1 MHLLIL
7 LTASTSEGST
17 SSQSPMAVKYPPDFH
32 IDSQSCSISLD
43 AITNRIFEDLMK
55 GKSKM
60 AHNFDELGILDL
72 ESRDKVMRQA
82 SDSSS
87 DSESGSRGLSIY
99 LDIN

>member
-1 MHLLIL
+1 
-7 LTASTSEGST
+7 
-17 SSQSPMAVKYPPDFH
+17 
-32 IDSQSCSISLD
+32 
-43 AITNRIFEDLMK
+43 MK

>member
-1 MHLLIL
+1 MHLFIL

-17 SSQSPMAVKYPPDFH
+17 SSLSPMAVKYPPDFH
-32 IDSQSCSISLD
+32 INSQSSSISLD

-72 ESRDKVMRQA
+72 ESREKVTRQA
-82 SDSSS
+82 SVSCSDS
-87 DSESGSRGLSIY
+87 DSESSSMSA
-99 LDIN
+99 